1 MRGWEGRSLS
11 DVEVFDWS
19 HIMQAQELWLA
30 LGILWARIRVW
41 LHPWQREHSGPWLAR
56 KRHISGL
63 HVQEDGRG

>member
-1 MRGWEGRSLS
+1 
-11 DVEVFDWS
+11 
-19 HIMQAQELWLA
+19 MQAQELWLA